1 MKDLTPGA
9 ALAAQRRQVPH
20 ICPVCGTTF
29 VAILIAKTCSNRCKQ
44 VLKRQRAKDR
54 DEGEK

>member
-9 ALAAQRRQVPH
+9 ALAAQRQKVPH
-20 ICPVCGTTF
+20 ICPVCGTHF
-29 VAILIAKTCSNRCKQ
+29 VAIKIAVTCHNRCKQ
-44 VLKRQRAKDR
+44 ALKRQRAKDR